1 MLKLTHSRTA
11 RFLAGIG
18 TISVIAMALLA
29 STDCQPSSGEGF
41 AIYLPIED
49 IKASQVTSLS
59 ALHPSAGPLVSTKDI
74 VSYSRDTHEIEL
86 RAQAYSRLDGIVGM
100 AKVPTWG
107 KVFIV
112 CVDRRPVYWGAFWP
126 AYSSQS
132 FDGIIIPTP
141 LGITLTPSG
150 GTTVANSIQIGM
162 GYPTGSFYQG
172 EDPRSDPAI
181 MKSLRDAGKLK

>member
-11 RFLAGIG
+11 RLLAVVG
-18 TISVIAMALLA
+18 TLAVLAVALLA
-29 STDCQPSSGEGF
+29 SNCQPAGGEGF

-59 ALHPSAGPLVSTKDI
+59 ALHPYTEPLVSTKDI
-74 VSYSRDTHEIEL
+74 VSYASNTHEITL
-86 RAQAYSRLDGIVGM
+86 TPLAYSRLDEIVGM

-112 CVDRRPVYWGAFWP
+112 CVDRKPIYWGAFWP
-126 AYSSQS
+126 MYSSAL
-132 FDGIIIPTP
+132 FDGITIANP
-141 LGITLTPSG
+141 LGIIIGPSV

-162 GYPTGSFYQG
+162 GYPTSSFYQS